1 MLKEM
6 KPHASDTLLTP
17 VWIDLITKSLVHLN
31 TLVYFLEK
39 QEKEGEGEGQVY
51 FTAAEK
57 KNLLQIRNE
66 ALHEWNFSLFSQML
80 ESFVLEAKE
89 DGGGGDKGAP
99 TFGKKGKGGRRGA
112 DSGNGAVA
120 AIVHQVA
127 IKSLV
132 NLIQSVACI
141 PSVCSGSSSSRQDGG
156 YNLFAG
162 RILKGLGNVLVSE
175 KWGDLLVL
183 AASVFEVW
191 FPLSLTPKLPN
202 SDIYF

>member
-17 VWIDLITKSLVHLN
+17 VWIDLITKTLVHLN

-39 QEKEGEGEGQVY
+39 EEEGEGKENQVY

-57 KNLLQIRNE
+57 TNLLQIKSEE
-66 ALHEWNFSLFSQML
+66 ALEQWNVSLFSHLL
-80 ESFVLEAKE
+80 ESFVLEEK
-89 DGGGGDKGAP
+89 DGASSGGSGDKREPISA
-99 TFGKKGKGGRRGA
+99 KKGKGGRRGA
-112 DSGNGAVA
+112 DAGASTSGNGMVA

-127 IKSLV
+127 LKSLV

-141 PSVCSGSSSSRQDGG
+141 SSVRSSSSSRQDGI
-156 YNLFAG
+156 YSLFAG
-162 RILKGLGNVLVSE
+162 RILAAMGNVLVSE

-183 AASVFEVW
+183 AASVFEVC
-191 FPLSLTPKLPN
+191 FPLSPSL
-202 SDIYF
+202 